1 MAVAKIEVSTSRP
14 VAVIRVGLAASAGF
28 AANAAS
34 SATAA
39 AASAQSAS
47 DDAEQTALDRI
58 ATEEAR
64 SEAERYAALY
74 PDLENRTGV
83 ATSDVPLSAPNIVA
97 SAQSYGAKT
106 VTLRR
111 ILGKSYSTEDAAA
124 IINAAMPS
132 IAAAGMVVTD
142 PDRMDVYIGSPLR
155 PVDNFKL
162 DLSDQTHMI
171 RTYADANPTN
181 AMFSPVRN
189 WTFNS
194 GVMIHGGRWVQYD
207 SSMTGRCFNLRGP
220 DLDIVGVYAEYSGG
234 SGMAIIGDITGAL
247 GTVKIEDC
255 EVRCTDPTAYGTDGF
270 RVSGG
275 RGGLIKNCYAYSGD
289 DCFPFAPVED
299 PSNSLYGKDI
309 LDWTVMGCFGESKLA
324 RPINFGGGTPA
335 LMRRL
340 SYIGVK
346 GIGGDL
352 SLKVGEGFASGVYRQ
367 YDDLDITACR
377 IGQVLVGSG
386 VQPETPNGVG
396 NARAAQIVGG
406 SPDQIGLIRINDTSI
421 EGNPKYIGLYVNA
434 EGARVALSGFQVQ
447 AVRHALLVASSNT
460 QINANGSRFT
470 VSGLDDGKPSEET
483 EGRHIVNITPKA
495 KNVTLALSGGTILEG
510 VTDRHAGVNTS
521 GSDNSHRIIYDDV
534 IIKKTDGQTLTKVA
548 NVTRGNTLLVGR
560 VRGDVDDIDTFTIYG
575 TKWDRTLWNGS
586 HLVDENGNTIGSF
599 PDPVT
604 STSDT
609 TLGRYLTPAY
619 MGLGATNNRG
629 PETTDCD
636 AALTAGHYR
645 VSLQTLANGPYIAT
659 TQTLGVLTVLH
670 GNNAAN
676 SNNVYQELSL
686 IKPALKFMRTR
697 ISGTWSAWI
706 PINLGGFG
714 TINSDASATLFVG
727 VSGQTILDIT
737 TITAN
742 RNRDLAPTGAIAGS
756 VLMIT
761 RTGAGAFNLNVRDL
775 ASTTTLTT
783 LAQNQWAH
791 FAFDG
796 TTWVLTA
803 KGSTA

>member
-1 MAVAKIEVSTSRP
+1 MAVAKIEINTSRP

-289 DCFPFAPVED
+289 DCFPFAPVEE

-483 EGRHIVNITPKA
+483 MGRHIVNITPAA

-510 VTDRHAGVNTS
+510 VTDGYAGVNTS

>member
-1 MAVAKIEVSTSRP
+1 M
-14 VAVIRVGLAASAGF
+14 
-28 AANAAS
+28 
-34 SATAA
+34 
-39 AASAQSAS
+39 
-47 DDAEQTALDRI
+47 
-58 ATEEAR
+58 
-64 SEAERYAALY
+64 
-74 PDLENRTGV
+74 
-83 ATSDVPLSAPNIVA
+83 
-97 SAQSYGAKT
+97 
-106 VTLRR
+106 
-111 ILGKSYSTEDAAA
+111 
-124 IINAAMPS
+124 
-132 IAAAGMVVTD
+132 
-142 PDRMDVYIGSPLR
+142 
-155 PVDNFKL
+155 
-162 DLSDQTHMI
+162 
-171 RTYADANPTN
+171 
-181 AMFSPVRN
+181 
-189 WTFNS
+189 
-194 GVMIHGGRWVQYD
+194 
-207 SSMTGRCFNLRGP
+207 
-220 DLDIVGVYAEYSGG
+220 
-234 SGMAIIGDITGAL
+234 
-247 GTVKIEDC
+247 
-255 EVRCTDPTAYGTDGF
+255 
-270 RVSGG
+270 
-275 RGGLIKNCYAYSGD
+275 
-289 DCFPFAPVED
+289 
-299 PSNSLYGKDI
+299 
-309 LDWTVMGCFGESKLA
+309 
-324 RPINFGGGTPA
+324 
-335 LMRRL
+335 
-340 SYIGVK
+340 
-346 GIGGDL
+346 
-352 SLKVGEGFASGVYRQ
+352 
-367 YDDLDITACR
+367 
-377 IGQVLVGSG
+377 
-386 VQPETPNGVG
+386 
-396 NARAAQIVGG
+396 
-406 SPDQIGLIRINDTSI
+406 
-421 EGNPKYIGLYVNA
+421 
-434 EGARVALSGFQVQ
+434 
-447 AVRHALLVASSNT
+447 
-460 QINANGSRFT
+460 
-470 VSGLDDGKPSEET
+470 
-483 EGRHIVNITPKA
+483 GRHIVNITPAA

-659 TQTLGVLTVLH
+659 TKTLGVLTVLH